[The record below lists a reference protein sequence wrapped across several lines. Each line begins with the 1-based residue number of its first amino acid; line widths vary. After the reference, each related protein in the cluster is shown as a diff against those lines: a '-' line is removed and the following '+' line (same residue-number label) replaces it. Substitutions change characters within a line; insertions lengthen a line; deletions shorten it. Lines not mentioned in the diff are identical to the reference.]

1 MKFTTPFLYCFC
13 LTSNLCAQEYISTRQ
28 IGGDSL
34 TWVAGLSNDH
44 KGNLYLTGV
53 FRGGID
59 FGQDNIVPSAGNR
72 DIFVL
77 KLDENHNTL
86 WARTIGGEEDEF
98 SPSMAV
104 DPTGNVYLSGKFGP
118 RVSFGEETRGD
129 ADSFTTGRFIAK
141 LDTDGSFLWVREIK
155 GENITVNSLE
165 VDLQGNLFVGGHF
178 RYDIDF
184 RIDFDG
190 VSDAKSSPFGETAFI
205 TKVTSTG
212 EYEWTR
218 LLSLFPSPGGRTF
231 LFDIKANPEGGI
243 YFTGTFQNQGYFDA
257 GADFGVIDTFLNLGS
272 RDIFLTKIKQ
282 DGTYD
287 WTRSMG
293 GASAECG
300 YRIGL
305 DQEENVY
312 VVGWFLDQS
321 NFSSGF
327 ESEPADVHSTN
338 DEGSIYSFLTKL
350 SKDGDYFWT
359 RSLGSTGI
367 ESFTLGND
375 LAISSDQV
383 VITGD
388 FAEQVVMNNF
398 FDSAN
403 DTLMSNGSQD
413 LYLVGL
419 DLDGNYLWSKGF
431 GGSGWEDRGR
441 VVVKDNWLWLAG
453 SFVDTV
459 DFTANFPTAAPDVKM
474 SLGYGDVFLTKIA
487 LDEVSNTILDEVQEF
502 GQLDIFPNPFLDRF
516 QLRWVAATPSKG
528 SSVEVW
534 DTRGQLLL
542 REQVE
547 DNGVPLSKTIDMQAY
562 PAGIYFLRWM
572 LRTGEIQSKKLIK
585 H

>member
-1 MKFTTPFLYCFC
+1 MKIIAPFLYCI
-13 LTSNLCAQEYISTRQ
+13 LLAVTLSAQEYISTRQ

-34 TWVAGLSNDH
+34 TWLAGLSNDQD
-44 KGNLYLTGV
+44 GNLYMTGV
-53 FRGGID
+53 FRGEIEL
-59 FGQDNIVPSAGNR
+59 GQENIVPSAGNR

-86 WARTIGGEEDEF
+86 WAKTIGGQGNES

-104 DPTGNVYLSGKFGP
+104 DPAGNLYLSGKFGP
-118 RVSFGEETRGD
+118 MVSFGEETRGD
-129 ADSFTTGRFIAK
+129 ADSFTNGRFITK
-141 LDTDGSFLWVREIK
+141 LDKDGSFLWVREIK

-165 VDLQGNLFVGGHF
+165 VDAQGNLFVGGHF

-190 VSDAKSSPFGETAFI
+190 VSDAKSSPNGETAFI
-205 TKVTSTG
+205 SKITSDG

-231 LFDIKANPEGGI
+231 LFDIKASPGGGI
-243 YFTGTFQNQGYFDA
+243 YLTGTFQNQGYFDA
-257 GADFGVIDTFLNLGS
+257 GADFGVVDTFLNLGG
-272 RDIFLTKIKQ
+272 RDIFLTKIKE

-293 GASAECG
+293 GTSAECG

-305 DQEENVY
+305 DQQENVY

-327 ESEPADVHSTN
+327 ESELADIHITN
-338 DEGSIYSFLTKL
+338 GEGSIYSFLTKL
-350 SKDGDYFWT
+350 SKEGDYFWT
-359 RSLGSTGI
+359 RSLGSTGF

-375 LAISSDQV
+375 IAITNDQV

-388 FAEQVVMNNF
+388 FAEEVVTNNF

-403 DTLMSNGSQD
+403 DTLRSNGSQD

-431 GGSGWEDRGR
+431 GGLGWEDRGR
-441 VVVKDNWLWLAG
+441 VVAKDNWLWLAG
-453 SFVDTV
+453 SFADTV
-459 DFTANFPTAAPDVKM
+459 DFAADFPASAPDVKM
-474 SLGYGDVFLTKIA
+474 SLGYGDVFLSKLS
-487 LDEVSNTILDEVQEF
+487 LDQVSTTILDEVQEL
-502 GQLDIFPNPFLDRF
+502 GRLDVFPNPFLDHF
-516 QLRWVAATPSKG
+516 QLRWVSEAPNKG
-528 SSVEVW
+528 SSMEVW
-534 DTRGQLLL
+534 DARGQLLL
-542 REQVE
+542 REKVE
-547 DNGVPLSKTIDMQAY
+547 DSELSSTKTIDMQEF

-572 LRTGEIQSKKLIK
+572 HGTGEFQTRKLIK